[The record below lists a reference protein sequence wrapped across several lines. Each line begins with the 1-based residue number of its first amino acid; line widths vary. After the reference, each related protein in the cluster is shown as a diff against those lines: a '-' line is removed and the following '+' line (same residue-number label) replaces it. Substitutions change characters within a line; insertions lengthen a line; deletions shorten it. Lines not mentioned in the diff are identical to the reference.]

1 MPRWP
6 TKTPQGEIPR
16 ADDIDPRTIDAPV
29 LTQQGWVVPDQDAK
43 RARDAARKAAR
54 EQRACATQSP
64 SA

>member
-6 TKTPQGEIPR
+6 TKPPHGEIPR
-16 ADDIDPRTIDAPV
+16 SEDIDPRTIDAPV
-29 LTQQGWVVPDQDAK
+29 LTQHGWVVPDQDAK

-54 EQRACATQSP
+54 ERACATQSP